1 MKTFSEADHKKRVFN
16 MNSVDQ
22 LNLQKV
28 LNFITQIHKKDSIQN
43 GDLLF
48 VGNHEDT
55 KVLAKLVAFKTNQS
69 FVAGSW
75 KPGTIS
81 NWNETTK
88 RIDALHRQKKIL
100 FKNLQAFEK
109 INSNKSRH
117 IPYKNYEEYNK
128 KKLKWGGLQQSVY
141 EPRLVIF
148 LDEAENYVAIREAQ
162 KRLIPTVRITS
173 LANTNT
179 NGITYNIFV
188 KDGSIHTK
196 MNTVNLLV
204 DHITNL

>member
-1 MKTFSEADHKKRVFN
+1 MFYKIIN
-16 MNSVDQ
+16 I
-22 LNLQKV
+22 LQ
-28 LNFITQIHKKDSIQN
+28 F
-43 GDLLF
+43 
-48 VGNHEDT
+48 
-55 KVLAKLVAFKTNQS
+55 
-69 FVAGSW
+69 
-75 KPGTIS
+75 
-81 NWNETTK
+81 
-88 RIDALHRQKKIL
+88 
-100 FKNLQAFEK
+100 
-109 INSNKSRH
+109 